1 MQFVFQFEENIDF
14 NMTTAKLTNLTEF
27 PTDENNSSG
36 TPLERIFNTHTD
48 GIAQKTYFL
57 QIFVTTS
64 IGVKMAKNLLV
75 TLLVTSVKCFTNDKP
90 RFCVLVNTSKFHF
103 SCYVDLSK
111 LINFFSPGFP
121 MVSGGLGNKS

>member
-14 NMTTAKLTNLTEF
+14 NMTTAKLANLTEF

-36 TPLERIFNTHTD
+36 TPLERRFNTHTD

-57 QIFVTTS
+57 QIFVTTN

-75 TLLVTSVKCFTNDKP
+75 TLLVTSVKYFTNDKP

-103 SCYVDLSK
+103 SY
-111 LINFFSPGFP
+111 
-121 MVSGGLGNKS
+121 